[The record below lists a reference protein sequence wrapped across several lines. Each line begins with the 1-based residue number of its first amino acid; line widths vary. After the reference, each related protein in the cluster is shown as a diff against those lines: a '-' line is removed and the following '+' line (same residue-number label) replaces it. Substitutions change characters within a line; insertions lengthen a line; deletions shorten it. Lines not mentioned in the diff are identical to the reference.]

1 TSTTVTVA
9 RMLTTQQRMSEAG
22 SKGRRR
28 GVRAGSLRDSAT
40 WGRHDRGGGS
50 RATLSLPEGGSGLLP
65 CSHRLVA
72 ARRESMRRTG
82 RRRYR
87 PDVAGAPL
95 LHGFAE
101 ALPERDRAALLA
113 RGRQRRYR
121 QNTRVFPQGDSSDF
135 VLVIVDGT
143 VKIVVTTEQ
152 GDESL
157 LGVRGPGDVIGELA
171 ALDSEPRLASVVA
184 LEPVTAHVVT
194 AEEFRSF
201 IAERPKAAVELMRML
216 IGRLREADRRRV
228 EFGSYDATTRV
239 ARLLVELADG
249 LTADEHAALQVPLS
263 QHEIGELVGTS
274 RESVARALAVL
285 RDRDLVSTGHR
296 SIRILQL
303 DALRSFH
310 A

>member
-1 TSTTVTVA
+1 
-9 RMLTTQQRMSEAG
+9 M
-22 SKGRRR
+22 
-28 GVRAGSLRDSAT
+28 
-40 WGRHDRGGGS
+40 
-50 RATLSLPEGGSGLLP
+50 
-65 CSHRLVA
+65 
-72 ARRESMRRTG
+72 
-82 RRRYR
+82 
-87 PDVAGAPL
+87 AGAPL

-121 QNTRVFPQGDSSDF
+121 QNTRVFTEGDSSDF